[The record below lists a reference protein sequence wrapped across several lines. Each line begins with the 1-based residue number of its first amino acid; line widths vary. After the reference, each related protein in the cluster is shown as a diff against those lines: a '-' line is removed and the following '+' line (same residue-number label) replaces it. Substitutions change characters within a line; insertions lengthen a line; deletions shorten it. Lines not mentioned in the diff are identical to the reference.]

1 MLLKLIEK
9 SNNALKIEQSRKFI
23 VENGGKEDIVYDG
36 RYVKIPTQKPLN
48 PKLFI
53 PINKY
58 FSNVEK
64 YNVDNSELLI
74 IKAIIAAKRRTI
86 PLAASSLKNDVK
98 PFVIF

>member
-1 MLLKLIEK
+1 MFEGLMNYLPIFGIIALLFVLPTR
-9 SNNALKIEQSRKFI
+9 SR
-23 VENGGKEDIVYDG
+23 
-36 RYVKIPTQKPLN
+36 
-48 PKLFI
+48 PKLLI

-74 IKAIIAAKRRTI
+74 TKAIIAAKRRTI
-86 PLAASSLKNDVK
+86 PLAASNLKNDIN